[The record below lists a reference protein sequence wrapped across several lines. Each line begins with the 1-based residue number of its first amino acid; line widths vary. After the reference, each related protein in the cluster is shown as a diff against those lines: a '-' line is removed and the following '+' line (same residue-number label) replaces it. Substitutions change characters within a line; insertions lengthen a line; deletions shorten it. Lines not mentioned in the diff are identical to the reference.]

1 MTAKKILFS
10 LGITVLCYCSYAQ
23 PNDFISIDLTSLNAF
38 GSYGSNWT
46 IASNAEADINK
57 KGYMK
62 ALPGTGAIVNIV
74 SSKSK
79 AHLITKEAFGDV
91 ELELDFMMAKESNSG
106 IYLQGRYE
114 VQLFDSWQK
123 LRPTYIDCGGIYQ
136 RWDDNRAGEKGY
148 EGIAPFT
155 NVARAPGL
163 WQHIKIKF
171 RAPRFD
177 DKGVKMENARFEE
190 VYLNG
195 VLVQQ
200 QSEVT
205 GPTRSSAFNDEKPTG
220 PVMIQGDHG
229 NVAFR
234 NIRYRRLQSNDTAV
248 QTNSKNGRRRD
259 LPTPIIVNAEARPYL
274 LRSFLNYK
282 NKMLTHGISVANPNQ
297 VNYSYDMKTGG
308 LFQVWRGQ
316 FADATDLWYERGEP
330 YQRIV
335 PLGSVIVLSDAPAV
349 AVLNDLQTTAWPD
362 SVAFDD
368 MHNKGY
374 ALDENRFP
382 TFTYEL
388 NNITVTD
395 KVSVPDAS
403 GITRTITVATPV
415 SNLYCRVISAK
426 QIDKVGKR
434 TFVIDDKSYYI
445 NISEK
450 LKPVIRQIAGL
461 QELLIPVTSA
471 YPVIYSITW

>member
-1 MTAKKILFS
+1 MTAKKVLLS
-10 LGITVLCYCSYAQ
+10 LGITVLCYNSFAQ
-23 PNDFISIDLTSLNAF
+23 TNDFTNIDLTSLNAF
-38 GSYGSNWT
+38 STYGPNWT

-57 KGYMK
+57 EGYMK

-74 SSKSK
+74 SDKNKS
-79 AHLITKEAFGDV
+79 HLITKDEFGDV
-91 ELELDFMMAKESNSG
+91 ELELDFMIAKKSNSG

-114 VQLFDSWQK
+114 LQLFDSWQK
-123 LRPTYIDCGGIYQ
+123 LRPTYVDCGGIYQ
-136 RWDDNRAGEKGY
+136 RWDDNRTGEKGY

-155 NVARAPGL
+155 NVAKAPGL
-163 WQHIKIKF
+163 WQHLKIKF

-177 DKGVKMENARFEE
+177 DKGNKIQHARFEE

-200 QSEVT
+200 QAEIT
-205 GPTRSSAFNDEKPTG
+205 GPTRSPAFAGEKPTG
-220 PVMIQGDHG
+220 PLMIQGDHG
-229 NVAFR
+229 NIAFR
-234 NIRYRRLQSNDTAV
+234 NIALRKLPTADTVAKAAGENE
-248 QTNSKNGRRRD
+248 QKKN
-259 LPTPIIVNAEARPYL
+259 LPTPIIINPQGHPYL

-282 NKMLTHGISVANPNQ
+282 NKLLTHGISVGNPNQ

-316 FADATDLWYERGEP
+316 FADATDLWFERGEP

-349 AVLNDLQTTAWPD
+349 AVLNDLQTAAWPD

-374 ALDENRFP
+374 TLDEYRFP
-382 TFTYEL
+382 SFKYEL
-388 NNITVTD
+388 NNIAVTD
-395 KVSVPDAS
+395 KLSVPDAS
-403 GITRTITVATPV
+403 GITRTITVDTPV

-426 QIDKVGKR
+426 KIEKLDKEMYA
-434 TFVIDDKSYYI
+434 IDDKSYYI
-445 NISEK
+445 KISPK
-450 LKPVIRQIAGL
+450 LKPVIRQMSGL
-461 QELLIPVTSA
+461 QELLIPLTSA
-471 YPVIYSITW
+471 NPVTYSITW